1 MYGDARLI
9 GRGAGRC
16 GLAGSR
22 SELSA
27 QLWPQQEEIMRILRS
42 IQRMLERGLGHDVF
56 EQFRRNRP
64 PAPARLC
71 DFGHPVFSGNK
82 LCSYGHRAT

>member
-1 MYGDARLI
+1 
-9 GRGAGRC
+9 
-16 GLAGSR
+16 
-22 SELSA
+22 
-27 QLWPQQEEIMRILRS
+27 MRILRS